1 VAAAAGMM
9 ASAMDDGLRRGKGS
23 REHIRWLEEW
33 GGMALLP
40 AERWKK
46 GGQNGRKF
54 SFGNAL
60 DP

>member
-1 VAAAAGMM
+1 MM
-9 ASAMDDGLRRGKGS
+9 ASAMDDGLRWEKGS